1 MLCTACPIRFDQKPT
16 MSHDSA
22 DHTLARQSRLALI
35 ASAFVIAGV
44 LGWLYEAGIGL
55 VERGW
60 FDPEHGGLGI
70 PFLQIYGF
78 GAVAIECLFGVGGI
92 WDRLLKRPLHCF
104 LAICVLTAVL
114 EYAVGAVMLYGFGIQ
129 TWDYRVPGWDFLCTP
144 DGLLCLRGV
153 LSFAVMGLLLLYPV
167 DTLMRRVHARWPRAF
182 TLLAWGCVAF
192 AMVMMVRAYAFA
204 GAGAFK

>member
-1 MLCTACPIRFDQKPT
+1 MP
-16 MSHDSA
+16 HDSA
-22 DHTLARQSRLALI
+22 DRTLDQQDRLALI

-78 GAVAIECLFGVGGI
+78 GAVAIELLFGAGGR
-92 WDRLLKRPLHCF
+92 WERLLERPLLCF
-104 LAICVLTAVL
+104 LAICVLTAAL
-114 EYAVGAVMLYGFGIQ
+114 EYAVGAVMLYGFGIR

-153 LSFAVMGLLLLYPV
+153 LSFAVMGLLLVYPV
-167 DTLMRRVHARWPRAF
+167 DTLLRRMQGCWPRAF
-182 TLLAWGCVAF
+182 ACLSWGAVACVVM
-192 AMVMMVRAYAFA
+192 AMVKAYTLD
-204 GAGAFK
+204 GTEAFK

>member
-1 MLCTACPIRFDQKPT
+1 MHGPSHPSDQKPA
-16 MSHDSA
+16 MPHDSA
-22 DHTLARQSRLALI
+22 DRTLDLQDRLALI
-35 ASAFVIAGV
+35 AAAFVIAGV

-55 VERGW
+55 VERGG

-78 GAVAIECLFGVGGI
+78 GAVAIELLFGVGGR
-92 WDRLLKRPLHCF
+92 WERLLERPPYCF
-104 LAICVLTAVL
+104 LAICALTAVL

-153 LSFAVMGLLLLYPV
+153 LSFAVMGLLLVYPV
-167 DTLMRRVHARWPRAF
+167 DMLLRRMQGRWPRAF
-182 TLLAWGCVAF
+182 ACLAWGAVACVVM
-192 AMVMMVRAYAFA
+192 AMVKAYAFD
-204 GAGAFK
+204 GTGAFK

>member
-1 MLCTACPIRFDQKPT
+1 MHGPPCPPDRKPT
-16 MSHDSA
+16 MPHVSA
-22 DHTLARQSRLALI
+22 DRTLDQQDRLALI
-35 ASAFVIAGV
+35 AAAFVIAGV

-78 GAVAIECLFGVGGI
+78 GAVAIELLFGVGGR
-92 WDRLLKRPLHCF
+92 WERLLERPLHCF
-104 LAICVLTAVL
+104 LAICALTAVL
-114 EYAVGAVMLYGFGIQ
+114 EYAAGAVMLYGFGIQ

-153 LSFAVMGLLLLYPV
+153 LSFAVMGLLLVYPV
-167 DTLMRRVHARWPRAF
+167 DTMLRRIQRRWPRAF
-182 TLLAWGCVAF
+182 ACLAWGAVACVVM
-192 AMVMMVRAYAFA
+192 AMVKAYALD
-204 GAGAFK
+204 GMEAFK